1 MKSSAGIISIVV
13 RGGAVAPRLE
23 LAPDNLPSRQ
33 VRPAVVLN
41 RMCDRA
47 TVAPCCVWQPVPAA
61 RLKSSVGTGGLPHL
75 AGEMFKTM
83 AVSERLGQSFVIENR
98 SGATGIIATE
108 AVVGIRR

>member
-1 MKSSAGIISIVV
+1 M
-13 RGGAVAPRLE
+13 
-23 LAPDNLPSRQ
+23 
-33 VRPAVVLN
+33 RPVVLN

-47 TVAPCCVWQPVPAA
+47 TVAPCCVWQPVPAV
-61 RLKSSVGTGGLPHL
+61 RLTSSAGTGGLPHL